1 MRTDR
6 GEEEQKIWEE
16 RAEQS
21 IREERDPWLHEDRS
35 GRGGAENSR
44 GESRAKHSGGERV
57 KFSEI
62 MGVWLQG

>member
-6 GEEEQKIWEE
+6 EEEEQK
-16 RAEQS
+16 

-35 GRGGAENSR
+35 GRGGAEDSGGKSR
-44 GESRAKHSGGERV
+44 TEHSGGERV

-62 MGVWLQG
+62 MGV

>member
-6 GEEEQKIWEE
+6 GEEEQK
-16 RAEQS
+16 

-35 GRGGAENSR
+35 GRGGAENSG
-44 GESRAKHSGGERV
+44 GESRAEHLGRERV

-62 MGVWLQG
+62 KGVWLQG

>member
-6 GEEEQKIWEE
+6 EEEEQKIW
-16 RAEQS
+16 
-21 IREERDPWLHEDRS
+21 EERDPWLHEDRS
-35 GRGGAENSR
+35 GRGGAEDS
-44 GESRAKHSGGERV
+44 GGKSRAEHSGGERV

>member
-6 GEEEQKIWEE
+6 GEEEQK
-16 RAEQS
+16 

-35 GRGGAENSR
+35 GRGGVEDSG
-44 GESRAKHSGGERV
+44 GESRLVHSGGERV

-62 MGVWLQG
+62 MDVWLQG